1 MIDIRGLYLLAIL
14 LLLGSTQANLIPCE
28 NQSKTWKAG
37 KKMQISE
44 QEYIF
49 STIYDQIDAV
59 IDSNDEDVFKSMQN
73 IGTWKSQ
80 YIRVMT
86 KFIK

>member
-14 LLLGSTQANLIPCE
+14 LILGSAQANLIPCE

-44 QEYIF
+44 HEYIF

-59 IDSNDEDVFKSMQN
+59 IGSNDEDVFKSVQS

-80 YIRVMT
+80 FIRVMA